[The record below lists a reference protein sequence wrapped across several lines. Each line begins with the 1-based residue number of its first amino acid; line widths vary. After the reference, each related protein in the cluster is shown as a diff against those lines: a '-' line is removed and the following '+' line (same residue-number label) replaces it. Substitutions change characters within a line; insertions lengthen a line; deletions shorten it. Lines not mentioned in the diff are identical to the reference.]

1 MHLARLLTLFAALL
15 LCAPSHAQTIKSLG
29 YNTTNGFVVY
39 GGTNALTFTNSLQF
53 ATNARAGTRTNL
65 GATTVGDSVFTAT
78 NAAAARTGLGL
89 GDWAVLSDGSALR
102 SEILTISDGEQL
114 DYIQFTA
121 GSGVSFFGNR
131 ASQFRTALGL
141 GLPALTNTSNVT
153 FRSAVGVA
161 AAPIFKVLT
170 NNFSITNQTNMT
182 VVDGLTIST
191 EAGKAYIFELFPIV
205 SADAAGTSFQI
216 VATNATV
223 YGNWD
228 SISAAS
234 YTITPLT
241 NALNNITIT
250 TARVPNQKFH
260 VVAGTNAGS
269 IAFQFSSSVATN
281 TNTIGEGSYMMA
293 QEVAPTP

>member
-1 MHLARLLTLFAALL
+1 MKLRLLTLLACALL
-15 LCAPSHAQTIKSLG
+15 AAGPASAQSVKSLG
-29 YNTTNGFVVY
+29 YNTTNGFVIY
-39 GGTNALTFTNSLQF
+39 SGTNPLTFTNSLQF
-53 ATNARAGTRTNL
+53 ATNARAATRTN
-65 GATTVGDSVFTAT
+65 
-78 NAAAARTGLGL
+78 LGL
-89 GDWAVLSDGSALR
+89 GDWATLSDGSALR
-102 SEILTISDGEQL
+102 SEYLTISDGESL

-131 ASQFRTALGL
+131 ASQFRTALAL
-141 GLPALTNTSNVT
+141 GLPALTNTSNAN

-205 SADAAGTSFQI
+205 SADVAGTSVQI

-241 NALNNITIT
+241 NALNNISIT

-269 IAFQFSSSVATN
+269 IAFQFSSSSATN
-281 TNTIGEGSYMMA
+281 TNTIGAGSYMMA
-293 QEVAPTP
+293 QEVTPTP

>member
-1 MHLARLLTLFAALL
+1 MKLRLLTLLACALL
-15 LCAPSHAQTIKSLG
+15 AAGPASAQSVKSLG
-29 YNTTNGFVVY
+29 YNTTNGFVIY
-39 GGTNALTFTNSLQF
+39 SGTNPLTFTNSLQF
-53 ATNARAGTRTNL
+53 ATNARAATRTN
-65 GATTVGDSVFTAT
+65 
-78 NAAAARTGLGL
+78 LGL
-89 GDWAVLSDGSALR
+89 GDWATLSDGSALR
-102 SEILTISDGEQL
+102 SEYLTISDGESL

-131 ASQFRTALGL
+131 ASQFRTALAL
-141 GLPALTNTSNVT
+141 GLPALTNTSNAN

-161 AAPIFKVLT
+161 AAPIFRVLT
-170 NNFSITNQTNMT
+170 NNYSITNQTNMT

-205 SADAAGTSFQI
+205 SADVAGTSVQI

-241 NALNNITIT
+241 NALNNISIT

-269 IAFQFSSSVATN
+269 IAFQFSSSSATN

-293 QEVAPTP
+293 QEVTPTP

>member
-1 MHLARLLTLFAALL
+1 MHLARLLTLAALL

-39 GGTNALTFTNSLQF
+39 SGTNPLTFTNSLQF

-65 GATTVGDSVFTAT
+65 G
-78 NAAAARTGLGL
+78 L
-89 GDWAVLSDGSALR
+89 GDWATLSDGSALR
-102 SEILTISDGEQL
+102 SESLTISDGESL

-141 GLPALTNTSNVT
+141 SLPALTNTSNVT

-205 SADAAGTSFQI
+205 SADAAGTSVQI

-250 TARVPNQKFH
+250 TARVPKQKFH

-269 IAFQFSSSVATN
+269 IAFQFSASSATN

-293 QEVAPTP
+293 QEVTPTP

>member
-1 MHLARLLTLFAALL
+1 MKLRLLTLLAALL

-39 GGTNALTFTNSLQF
+39 SGTNPLTFTNSLQF

-65 GATTVGDSVFTAT
+65 G
-78 NAAAARTGLGL
+78 L
-89 GDWAVLSDGSALR
+89 GDWATLSDGSALR
-102 SEILTISDGEQL
+102 SESLTISDGESL

-141 GLPALTNTSNVT
+141 SLPALTNTSNVT

-205 SADAAGTSFQI
+205 SADAAGTSVQI

-241 NALNNITIT
+241 NALNNISIT

-269 IAFQFSSSVATN
+269 IAFQFSSSSATN
-281 TNTIGEGSYMMA
+281 TNTIGAGSYMTA
-293 QEVAPTP
+293 QEVEPTP

>member
-1 MHLARLLTLFAALL
+1 MKLRLLTLLAALL

-39 GGTNALTFTNSLQF
+39 SGTNPLTFTNSLQF
-53 ATNARAGTRTNL
+53 STNARAGTRTNL
-65 GATTVGDSVFTAT
+65 GATTVGNSVFTAT

-102 SEILTISDGEQL
+102 SESLTISDGE
-114 DYIQFTA
+114 DPNYIQFTA

-161 AAPIFKVLT
+161 AAPIFRVLT

-205 SADAAGTSFQI
+205 SADVAGTSVQI

-241 NALNNITIT
+241 NALNNISIT

-269 IAFQFSSSVATN
+269 IAFQFSSSSATN
-281 TNTIGEGSYMMA
+281 TNTIGEGSYMTA

>member
-1 MHLARLLTLFAALL
+1 MKLRLLTLLAALL

-39 GGTNALTFTNSLQF
+39 SGTNPLTFTNSLQF

-65 GATTVGDSVFTAT
+65 G
-78 NAAAARTGLGL
+78 L
-89 GDWAVLSDGSALR
+89 GDWATLSDGSALR
-102 SEILTISDGEQL
+102 SESLTISDGESL

-141 GLPALTNTSNVT
+141 SLPALTNTSNVT

-205 SADAAGTSFQI
+205 SADVAGTSVQI

-241 NALNNITIT
+241 NALNNISIT

-269 IAFQFSSSVATN
+269 IAFQFSSSSATN
-281 TNTIGEGSYMMA
+281 TNTIGEGSYMTA

>member
-1 MHLARLLTLFAALL
+1 MKLRLLTLLAALL

-29 YNTTNGFVVY
+29 FNTTNGFIVY
-39 GGTNALTFTNSLQF
+39 GGTNPLTFTNSLQF

-65 GATTVGDSVFTAT
+65 G
-78 NAAAARTGLGL
+78 L
-89 GDWAVLSDGSALR
+89 GDWATLSDGSALR
-102 SEILTISDGEQL
+102 SESLTISDGE
-114 DYIQFTA
+114 DPNYIQFTA

-205 SADAAGTSFQI
+205 SADAVGTSFQI

-241 NALNNITIT
+241 NALNNISIT

-269 IAFQFSSSVATN
+269 IAFQFSSSSATN
-281 TNTIGEGSYMMA
+281 TNTMGAGSYMTA